1 MPRILGIDYGQ
12 KRSGIAVTD
21 PLQIIVNGLLTV
33 DTSEL
38 FEFLKSYLQKEQV
51 EKIVLGLPRH
61 KDGNDTYL
69 TQEIRNFGEKLRGLS
84 LDLNIDFHDESF
96 TSHTAK
102 SFLVQSG
109 MKKSKRR
116 DKAELDKM
124 SAVVILQEYLKH
136 I

>member
-51 EKIVLGLPRH
+51 E
-61 KDGNDTYL
+61 TYL
-69 TQEIRNFGEKLRGLS
+69 TQEIRNFGEKLKGLS
-84 LDLNIDFHDESF
+84 PDLNIDFHDDSF